1 MGDPYGSGVGNS
13 PGEIEI
19 TGRLTAAERT
29 EVDALIE
36 AAAAEDG
43 VRALD
48 ERATLLLGMPDATRH
63 LLARAGKA
71 SAEGDESGEVG
82 EVVGYAHLD
91 LPAVITDEPP
101 NAPAAGSPAEA
112 ATADLV
118 VRPDHRGRGIGQA
131 LADALIAEAGRV
143 PVQVWAHGP
152 HPGAARL
159 AAATGFTAD
168 RALAWMRRPLN
179 GPNARPLPDIA
190 PPAGV
195 TIRTFAPG
203 NDEQAWLAVNA
214 AAFAAH
220 PEQGRWTRA
229 DLDARI
235 GAEWFDPAGFFVAE
249 RDGELVG
256 FHWTKVHTGQVRG
269 DEPGPAGEIY
279 VLGVAPHAQGGG
291 LAKALAV
298 AGLAYLRDRGLPTVM
313 LYVEAGNRAAVGL
326 YERLGFTRAA
336 TDVMYHHE
344 PAG

>member
-13 PGEIEI
+13 PGEIKI
-19 TGRLTAAERT
+19 TGRLSAAERAT
-29 EVDALIE
+29 VDALVE

-48 ERATLLLGMPDATRH
+48 ERATLLLGVPDATRH
-63 LLARAGKA
+63 LLARSGGDAG
-71 SAEGDESGEVG
+71 DI
-82 EVVGYAHLD
+82 VGYAHLD
-91 LPAVITDEPP
+91 LPAVTTEDPTGETADG
-101 NAPAAGSPAEA
+101 APAQA

-118 VRPDHRGRGIGQA
+118 VHPGHRGRGVGRA
-131 LADALIAEAGRV
+131 LADALVAEAGPV

-168 RALAWMRRPLN
+168 RALAWMRRPLH
-179 GPNARPLPDIA
+179 GPGARPLPDIA

-195 TIRTFAPG
+195 TIRAFEPG
-203 NDEQAWLAVNA
+203 RDEQAWLAVNA

-229 DLDARI
+229 DLDART
-235 GAEWFDPAGFFVAE
+235 GAAWFDPAGFFVAE

-256 FHWTKVHTGQVRG
+256 FHWTKVHTGRIRG
-269 DEPGPAGEIY
+269 GEPGPAGEIY

-298 AGLAYLRDRGLPTVM
+298 AGLAYLRDRGLATVM
-313 LYVEAGNRAAVGL
+313 LYVEADNRAAVGL

>member
-1 MGDPYGSGVGNS
+1 MGAPYGSGVGNS
-13 PGEIEI
+13 PGGIKI
-19 TGRLTAAERT
+19 TGRLSVAERQA
-29 EVDALIE
+29 VDALVGS
-36 AAAAEDG
+36 AAAEDG

-48 ERATLLLGMPDATRH
+48 ERATLLLGVPDATRH
-63 LLARAGKA
+63 LLALAGDGN
-71 SAEGDESGEVG
+71 GDGNG
-82 EVVGYAHLD
+82 DVVGYAHLD
-91 LPAVITDEPP
+91 LPAVTTDEPADEP
-101 NAPAAGSPAEA
+101 ADGAPAQV

-118 VRPDHRGRGIGQA
+118 VRPDQRGHGVGRA
-131 LADALIAEAGRV
+131 LADALVVEAGPV

-168 RALAWMRRPLN
+168 RALAWMRRPLH
-179 GPNARPLPDIA
+179 GPDARPLPDIA
-190 PPAGV
+190 PPAGI
-195 TIRTFAPG
+195 TIRTFEPG
-203 NDEQAWLAVNA
+203 RDERAWLAVNA

-235 GAEWFDPAGFFVAE
+235 AADWFDPAGFFVAE
-249 RDGELVG
+249 RDGDLVG

-298 AGLAYLRDRGLPTVM
+298 AGLAYLRDRDLPTVM
-313 LYVEAGNRAAVGL
+313 LYVEDGNRAAVGL
-326 YERLGFTRAA
+326 YDKLGFVRAA

-344 PAG
+344 PVG

>member
-13 PGEIEI
+13 PGEIKI
-19 TGRLTAAERT
+19 TGRLSASERT
-29 EVDALIE
+29 AVDALVE

-48 ERATLLLGMPDATRH
+48 ERATLLLGPPDATRH
-63 LLARAGKA
+63 LLARADG
-71 SAEGDESGEVG
+71 EGG

-91 LPAVITDEPP
+91 LPAVSTNDTD
-101 NAPAAGSPAEA
+101 GIPAEA

-118 VRPDHRGRGIGQA
+118 VRPDYRGRGVGRV
-131 LADALIAEAGRV
+131 LADALVAEAGPV

-179 GPNARPLPDIA
+179 GPHARPLPDIA

-195 TIRTFAPG
+195 TIRTFVPG
-203 NDEQAWLAVNA
+203 SDEQAWLAVNA

-235 GAEWFDPAGFFVAE
+235 GAGWFDPAGFFVAE
-249 RDGELVG
+249 RDGELAG

-269 DEPGPAGEIY
+269 GEPGPAGEIY

-291 LAKALAV
+291 LAKALAA

-313 LYVEAGNRAAVGL
+313 LYVEADNRAALGL
-326 YERLGFTRAA
+326 YERLGFARAA